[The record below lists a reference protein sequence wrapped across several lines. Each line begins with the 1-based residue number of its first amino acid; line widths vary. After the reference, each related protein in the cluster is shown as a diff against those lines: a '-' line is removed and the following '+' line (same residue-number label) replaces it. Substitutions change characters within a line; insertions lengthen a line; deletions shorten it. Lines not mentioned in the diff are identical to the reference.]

1 MQISSFYLENNAC
14 MLTQCVSGPFLS
26 YSKGCGTR
34 LESGRKKS
42 GGGGGDGVGNEPPPA

>member
-26 YSKGCGTR
+26 SSKGRGTR
-34 LESGRKKS
+34 LESGRKKNR
-42 GGGGGDGVGNEPPPA
+42 GGGGGGGMGWGWK